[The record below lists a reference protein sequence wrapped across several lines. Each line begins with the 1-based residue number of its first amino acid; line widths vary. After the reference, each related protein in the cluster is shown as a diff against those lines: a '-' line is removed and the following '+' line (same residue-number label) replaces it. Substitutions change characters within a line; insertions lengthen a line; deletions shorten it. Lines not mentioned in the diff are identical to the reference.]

1 MAESAKSVRRCPH
14 TRACFC
20 GRNRFRKLRFCMPA
34 PLPAQFVSALC
45 PIRCP
50 CMVCS
55 ACRKMKGG
63 AFLAKFKTRLPS
75 GCFLI
80 GIQALIDYAGRQES
94 NFVEPIPQKLQ
105 TNLLEMPLACSPAST
120 FYSCQSFCAAFF
132 FATTAIS
139 YPFPYCIPL
148 RVCFHHAKTGAVSFL
163 RQPRTWLIWRRM
175 RYSP

>member
-1 MAESAKSVRRCPH
+1 MFSLPHSSCPKNDFIFPSYCSRFVFNFLLLSWMLFRLQLPFRPFAYVPIFQHDPVHSCKIGLIVGRIRKKRSKVSSHTSLFLRTES
-14 TRACFC
+14 
-20 GRNRFRKLRFCMPA
+20 FRKLRFCMPA
-34 PLPAQFVSALC
+34 SLPAQFVSALC

-94 NFVEPIPQKLQ
+94 DFVEPIPQKSQ
-105 TNLLEMPLACSPAST
+105 TEPDKSL
-120 FYSCQSFCAAFF
+120 
-132 FATTAIS
+132 
-139 YPFPYCIPL
+139 
-148 RVCFHHAKTGAVSFL
+148 
-163 RQPRTWLIWRRM
+163 
-175 RYSP
+175 